1 MGQCSNFCCQSFS
14 EKFFLFDWTL
24 QNISGMKISKFTA
37 QVNNSPLAIL
47 RLWPFWD
54 GENVTLSKVA
64 GDLQRLG
71 RTMVRVWITWP
82 EFPWYLFVKG
92 SKYQRRHDVG
102 SQNSRFEAR
111 RFQVPKSGNW
121 GWKMMVLLGK
131 SVKNRHLPPKHDPH
145 LSCREFLLI

>member
-1 MGQCSNFCCQSFS
+1 MLKFLLPIIFRFFFCSIGLCKIYPEWKYQNSLLKLTTPPWQFYDCDLFGM
-14 EKFFLFDWTL
+14 EKT
-24 QNISGMKISKFTA
+24 
-37 QVNNSPLAIL
+37 
-47 RLWPFWD
+47 WPFQ
-54 GENVTLSKVA
+54 KVA

-71 RTMVRVWITWP
+71 RTMVRAWITWP

-121 GWKMMVLLGK
+121 CWKMMVLLRK
-131 SVKNRHLPPKHDPH
+131 SVKSRHLPPKHDPH
-145 LSCREFLLI
+145 LSCRKFL